1 MSQDNIKDKIEK
13 IDLEIEQIK
22 SVIAELYTAEK
33 MEKHKKDKIYKEL
46 CDIIDRSPTRTPEQ
60 VLSFFVSE
68 NIINGW
74 EALDYET
81 KYKKEH
87 DEQAD

>member
-1 MSQDNIKDKIEK
+1 MSQAHTEDE
-13 IDLEIEQIK
+13 
-22 SVIAELYTAEK
+22 
-33 MEKHKKDKIYKEL
+33 IYKEL

-68 NIINGW
+68 NIINSW

-81 KYKKEH
+81 RYKKEH